1 MRILFEM
8 LFLVF
13 ALLSAP
19 AIAWSAADADSNWWY
34 VQVGTYDHYH
44 DKDDYE
50 GPPLFAGIEYHV
62 DDKTYFGFSV
72 FINSFG
78 DFSEYAYVGKAFH
91 PWHKQPAFRLLLTGG
106 IAHGYEGKHHD
117 VLPIRWGDSWGIG
130 IVPAIGYKR
139 NRVGIDLALLGESGL
154 LLLVGCEF

>member
-1 MRILFEM
+1 M
-8 LFLVF
+8 LFPVL
-13 ALLSAP
+13 ALLCAP
-19 AIAWSAADADSNWWY
+19 TVAWSAADADSNWWY

-62 DDKTYFGFSV
+62 DDNTYFGFSV